1 MYRQLRH
8 FRQGVAMRAIT
19 GRAPGRAAIGQWPI
33 WEHWPIWELPRWL
46 RLFVIG
52 VVVADAGALAGALA
66 AAFAGTGSLRPH
78 DLETF
83 AILLGFG
90 IATIELTRRH
100 GEPAGLIKDLHA
112 VWYLPAALLLP
123 PLYALLA
130 PIPVVLLSQVRLR
143 RALVYR
149 RVFTAAAIG
158 LSLGAASVVFH
169 AVMHP
174 AGASLAGSSASQ
186 LRWAALAAGCGALR
200 TLINKILI
208 VIAIKG
214 SEPAASLRQLAWDR
228 EVIYNDVAELC
239 LSVVMGFAVGHV
251 AFMIV
256 FALPFVTLL
265 QRSFRHAQLA
275 GQARIDAKTGLLN
288 AATWQRE
295 AHTEVTRA
303 VRTGMPLAVAMI
315 DIDHFKNVN
324 DTYGH
329 LAGDAVLA
337 SISAAMRG
345 MLREYDLVGRFG
357 GEEFTILLPHT
368 LSSEAGDIAERLREK
383 LAMIVTPVTDATSTT
398 CWRRPTPPSTGPSS
412 PAGTRPAWCPTR
424 PVRPRDRYPLTVI
437 R

>member
-1 MYRQLRH
+1 
-8 FRQGVAMRAIT
+8 
-19 GRAPGRAAIGQWPI
+19 
-33 WEHWPIWELPRWL
+33 
-46 RLFVIG
+46 
-52 VVVADAGALAGALA
+52 
-66 AAFAGTGSLRPH
+66 
-78 DLETF
+78 
-83 AILLGFG
+83 
-90 IATIELTRRH
+90 
-100 GEPAGLIKDLHA
+100 
-112 VWYLPAALLLP
+112 
-123 PLYALLA
+123 
-130 PIPVVLLSQVRLR
+130 
-143 RALVYR
+143 
-149 RVFTAAAIG
+149 
-158 LSLGAASVVFH
+158 
-169 AVMHP
+169 MHP

-383 LAMIVTPVTDATSTT
+383 LAMIVTPVTDGDENVPLRITVSIGVASLQDSRRDLDDLLAAADAALYRAKQSGRNAT
-398 CWRRPTPPSTGPSS
+398 CLVPDPTSET
-412 PAGTRPAWCPTR
+412 A
-424 PVRPRDRYPLTVI
+424 
-437 R
+437 